1 MSFVFPSS
9 TRHHPRYHPPES
21 AVEFS
26 KGSDPMERIL
36 KFARRL
42 SAIRGPPAI
51 NYAIERV
58 KLCSEAR
65 NMVARLNRVIEIAF
79 DERVCR
85 RTNVDL
91 DKVVSR
97 DELQKITLVFRLREL
112 FSRCESVAD
121 QSGIHK
127 VARPELPR
135 GEILRLGDR
144 ARAKTRTREKR
155 RSLNLKN

>member
-1 MSFVFPSS
+1 
-9 TRHHPRYHPPES
+9 
-21 AVEFS
+21 
-26 KGSDPMERIL
+26 MERIL

-85 RTNVDL
+85 RTNVDSF
-91 DKVVSR
+91 DKRFSRRVVEDHARFSPS
-97 DELQKITLVFRLREL
+97 REL

>member
-1 MSFVFPSS
+1 M
-9 TRHHPRYHPPES
+9 
-21 AVEFS
+21 A
-26 KGSDPMERIL
+26 
-36 KFARRL
+36 
-42 SAIRGPPAI
+42 
-51 NYAIERV
+51 
-58 KLCSEAR
+58 
-65 NMVARLNRVIEIAF
+65 ARLNRVVEIAF
-79 DERVCR
+79 DERVRR

-91 DKVVSR
+91 DIVDSFDKRFSR
-97 DELQKITLVFRLREL
+97 RVIEDHARFSPPREL
-112 FSRCESVAD
+112 FSRRESVAD

>member
-1 MSFVFPSS
+1 
-9 TRHHPRYHPPES
+9 
-21 AVEFS
+21 
-26 KGSDPMERIL
+26 
-36 KFARRL
+36 
-42 SAIRGPPAI
+42 
-51 NYAIERV
+51 
-58 KLCSEAR
+58 
-65 NMVARLNRVIEIAF
+65 MVARLNRVVEIAF
-79 DERVCR
+79 DERVRR

-91 DKVVSR
+91 DIVDSFDKRFSRRVVEDHARFSPP
-97 DELQKITLVFRLREL
+97 REL